1 MLKRIISFAVAF
13 IFCAGLYAQD
23 NSNIS
28 KVVASSGDPMWVI
41 LNHVKADKRQ
51 QFEKFVYEIL
61 LPALEENAK
70 NDSITRNLIEHTRM
84 LEPRFANKDSS
95 YTYIWLMDPLV
106 KDAIYSYPGILK
118 RVYSPEET
126 KKYISMN
133 YECLVG
139 GRQVS
144 YRVKQGRW

>member
-1 MLKRIISFAVAF
+1 MLKRTISLAVAF
-13 IFCAGLYAQD
+13 VLCTGLYAQD

-70 NDSITRNLIEHTRM
+70 NDSKTRNLIEQTQM
-84 LEPRFANKDSS
+84 LEPRRANKDSS

-106 KDAIYSYPGILK
+106 KYADYSYPGILS
-118 RVYSPEET
+118 RVHSPEET
-126 KKYISMN
+126 EKYISMQL
-133 YECLVG
+133 ECLVSP
-139 GRQVS
+139 QVG
-144 YRVKQGRW
+144 YGVKQGRW

>member
-1 MLKRIISFAVAF
+1 MKKYFLSSLFLILFGNI
-13 IFCAGLYAQD
+13 
-23 NSNIS
+23 NSQTTES
-28 KVVASSGDPMWVI
+28 KQGDQMWVI

-51 QFEKFVYEIL
+51 QFEEFAYKVL
-61 LPALEENAK
+61 LPALEENAIS
-70 NDSITRNLIEHTRM
+70 NLTTRKMIGQTRM
-84 LEPRFANKDSS
+84 LEPRRANKDSS

-133 YECLVG
+133 NECLVSP
-139 GRQVS
+139 QVS
-144 YRVKQGRW
+144 YPVKQGRW

>member
-1 MLKRIISFAVAF
+1 MLKRTISFAVAF
-13 IFCAGLYAQD
+13 VLCAGLYAQE
-23 NSNIS
+23 NSKIS

-70 NDSITRNLIEHTRM
+70 NDSKTRNLIEQTRM
-84 LEPRFANKDSS
+84 LEPRRANKDSS

-106 KDAIYSYPGILK
+106 KDADYSYPGILN
-118 RVYSPEET
+118 RVHSPEET
-126 KKYISMN
+126 EKYISMQL
-133 YECLVG
+133 ECLVVP
-139 GRQVS
+139 QVS

>member
-1 MLKRIISFAVAF
+1 MKKYFLSSLFLILVGNI
-13 IFCAGLYAQD
+13 
-23 NSNIS
+23 NSQTTES
-28 KVVASSGDPMWVI
+28 KQGDPMWVI

-51 QFEKFVYEIL
+51 QFEKFAYKIL

-70 NDSITRNLIEHTRM
+70 SNLTTRKMIGLTRM
-84 LEPRFANKDSS
+84 LEPRRANKDSS

-133 YECLVG
+133 NECLVSP
-139 GRQVS
+139 QVA
-144 YRVKQGRW
+144 YPVKQGRW

>member
-1 MLKRIISFAVAF
+1 MKKYFLSSLFLILVGNI
-13 IFCAGLYAQD
+13 
-23 NSNIS
+23 NSQTTES
-28 KVVASSGDPMWVI
+28 KQGDPMWVI

-51 QFEKFVYEIL
+51 QFEKFAYKVL

-70 NDSITRNLIEHTRM
+70 SNLTTRKMIGQTRM
-84 LEPRFANKDSS
+84 LEPRRANKDSS

-133 YECLVG
+133 NECLFSP
-139 GRQVS
+139 QVA
-144 YRVKQGRW
+144 YPVKQGRW

>member
-1 MLKRIISFAVAF
+1 MKKYFLSSLFLILIGNV
-13 IFCAGLYAQD
+13 
-23 NSNIS
+23 NSQTTES
-28 KVVASSGDPMWVI
+28 KQGDPMWVI

-51 QFEKFVYEIL
+51 QFEKFAYKVL

-70 NDSITRNLIEHTRM
+70 SNLTTKKMIGQTRM
-84 LEPRFANKDSS
+84 LEPRRANKDSS

-133 YECLVG
+133 NECLVSP
-139 GRQVS
+139 QVA
-144 YRVKQGRW
+144 YPVKQGRW

>member
-1 MLKRIISFAVAF
+1 MLKRTISLALAF
-13 IFCAGLYAQD
+13 VLCTGLYAQD

-70 NDSITRNLIEHTRM
+70 NDSKTRNLIEQTRM
-84 LEPRFANKDSS
+84 LEPRRANKDSS
-95 YTYIWLMDPLV
+95 YTYIWLMDPIV
-106 KDAIYSYPGILK
+106 KDADYSYPGILS
-118 RVYSPEET
+118 RVHSPEET
-126 KKYISMN
+126 EKYISMQL
-133 YECLVG
+133 ECLVG

-144 YRVKQGRW
+144 YGVKQGRW

>member
-1 MLKRIISFAVAF
+1 MKKYFLSSLFLILVGNI
-13 IFCAGLYAQD
+13 
-23 NSNIS
+23 NSQTTES
-28 KVVASSGDPMWVI
+28 KQGDQMWVI

-51 QFEKFVYEIL
+51 QFEEFAYEVL
-61 LPALEENAK
+61 LPALEENAIS
-70 NDSITRNLIEHTRM
+70 NLTTRKMIGQTRM
-84 LEPRFANKDSS
+84 LEPRRANKDSS

-133 YECLVG
+133 NECLVSP
-139 GRQVS
+139 QVA
-144 YRVKQGRW
+144 YPVKQGRW

>member
-1 MLKRIISFAVAF
+1 MKKYFLSSLFLMLIGNI
-13 IFCAGLYAQD
+13 
-23 NSNIS
+23 NSQTTES
-28 KVVASSGDPMWVI
+28 KQGDPMWVI

-51 QFEKFVYEIL
+51 QFEKFAYKVL

-70 NDSITRNLIEHTRM
+70 SNLTTKKMIGQTRM
-84 LEPRFANKDSS
+84 LEPRRANKDSS

-133 YECLVG
+133 NECLVSP
-139 GRQVS
+139 QVAFP
-144 YRVKQGRW
+144 VKQGRW

>member
-1 MLKRIISFAVAF
+1 MKKYFLSSLFLILVGNI
-13 IFCAGLYAQD
+13 
-23 NSNIS
+23 NSQTTES
-28 KVVASSGDPMWVI
+28 KQGDPMWVI

-51 QFEKFVYEIL
+51 QFEKFAYKVL

-70 NDSITRNLIEHTRM
+70 SNLTTRKMIGQTRM
-84 LEPRFANKDSS
+84 LEPRRANKDSS

-133 YECLVG
+133 NECLVSP
-139 GRQVS
+139 QVA
-144 YRVKQGRW
+144 YPVKQGRW

>member
-23 NSNIS
+23 NSNIP

-51 QFEKFVYEIL
+51 QFEKFVYEVL
-61 LPALEENAK
+61 LPALEKNAESDPISK
-70 NDSITRNLIEHTRM
+70 NIIEQTRM
-84 LEPRFANKDSS
+84 LEPRRANKDSS

-106 KDAIYSYPGILK
+106 KKADYSYPGILS
-118 RVYSPEET
+118 RIHSPEET
-126 KKYISMN
+126 KKYISMQK
-133 YECLVG
+133 ECLVG
-139 GRQVS
+139 PQVS

>member
-1 MLKRIISFAVAF
+1 MLKRTITFAVAF
-13 IFCAGLYAQD
+13 ILCTGLYAQN

-28 KVVASSGDPMWVI
+28 SVAAPGDPMWVI
-41 LNHVKADKRQ
+41 LNHVKADKRA

-70 NDSITRNLIEHTRM
+70 NDSKTRNLIEQTRM
-84 LEPRFANKDSS
+84 LEPRRANKDSS
-95 YTYIWLMDPLV
+95 YTYIWLMDPIV
-106 KDAIYSYPGILK
+106 KDADYSYPGILS
-118 RVYSPEET
+118 RDHSPEET

-133 YECLVG
+133 NECLVG

-144 YRVKQGRW
+144 YPVKQGRW

>member
-1 MLKRIISFAVAF
+1 MLKRTITFAVAF
-13 IFCAGLYAQD
+13 ILCTGLYAQN

-70 NDSITRNLIEHTRM
+70 NDSKTRNLIEQTRM

-133 YECLVG
+133 NECLVSP
-139 GRQVS
+139 QVA
-144 YRVKQGRW
+144 YPVKQGRW

>member
-1 MLKRIISFAVAF
+1 MKKYFLSSLFLILVVNI
-13 IFCAGLYAQD
+13 
-23 NSNIS
+23 NSQTTES
-28 KVVASSGDPMWVI
+28 KQGDQMWVI

-51 QFEKFVYEIL
+51 QFEEFAYKVL
-61 LPALEENAK
+61 LPALEENAIS
-70 NDSITRNLIEHTRM
+70 NLTTRKMIGQTRM
-84 LEPRFANKDSS
+84 LEPRRANKDSS

-133 YECLVG
+133 NECLVSP
-139 GRQVS
+139 QVA
-144 YRVKQGRW
+144 YPVKQGRW